1 MNKLDRIEA
10 KHEIECAIET
20 LRNIIRHA
28 EDRRIVDQILSGLP
42 LVTREANRKII
53 EMNQAARNIP
63 LVNNGVS

>member
-1 MNKLDRIEA
+1 MTKLDRIEA
-10 KHEIECAIET
+10 KHEIECAVET

-53 EMNQAARNIP
+53 EMNHEKRTVENS
-63 LVNNGVS
+63 LY